1 MGQRGPARNP
11 QSRRGRAEAKATQR
25 VNTQAAMNALPPV
38 TPKQAAP
45 ADLETPT
52 CPEWLSEA
60 GKETWCNLVALLLA
74 ADVSLLGIDTYAL
87 AMAAYSL
94 ASVAE
99 WGARENMVD
108 ASNKEGI
115 GLRLGISKLV
125 QKYQQA
131 SQSWLEKIGAT
142 PSARLRMGI
151 KGKAAA
157 VPSDPWGDF

>member
-38 TPKQAAP
+38 APKQAAP

-52 CPEWLSEA
+52 CPEWLSPS
-60 GKETWCNLVALLLA
+60 GKETWHSLTTLLTA

-94 ASVAE
+94 SAVAE
-99 WGARENMVD
+99 WGARENGPDLEV
-108 ASNKEGI
+108 ET
-115 GLRLGISKLV
+115 RLGIAKHVLKH
-125 QKYQQA
+125 QAA

-142 PSARLRMGI
+142 PSSRLRMGI

-157 VPSDPWGDF
+157 VPLDPWGTL